1 MDRLAGKV
9 AIIVGGGQS
18 PGEGIGNGRAIS
30 VRFAEEGAKVMVVAR
45 HRESAEETINCMNE
59 KDRQNC
65 SVYVCDISQ
74 EENVENM
81 LRECNSRYG
90 QIDILVNNVG
100 VCRGDTR
107 FFDLDW
113 NSYEDT
119 MKNNVGGALHI
130 FRHIRPYMKENGG
143 SIIQI
148 TSVAGS
154 ILTEQK
160 LFSYSFSK
168 HSMKYLG
175 ECMAATF
182 ARDGIRVNN
191 IVLGYVNTPLAIGYS
206 VNQGKDREEV
216 IRERN
221 RWVPLKGGMG
231 DAWDTANA
239 ALFLASDESKFIT
252 GASLPVDGGTLV
264 CGGRC

>member
-1 MDRLAGKV
+1 MDRLVGKV
-9 AIIVGGGQS
+9 AIIVGGGQT

-30 VRFAEEGAKVMVVAR
+30 LRFAEEGARVMVVAR

-59 KDRQNC
+59 MNRRNC

-81 LRECNSRYG
+81 LRECYNRYG
-90 QIDILVNNVG
+90 RIDILVNNVG
-100 VCRGDTR
+100 VCQDDAR
-107 FFDLDW
+107 FFDL
-113 NSYEDT
+113 NLDT
-119 MKNNVGGALHI
+119 HDEIMKNNVGGAISI
-130 FRHIRPYMKENGG
+130 FRHVHPFMKENGG

-148 TSVAGS
+148 TSIAGS
-154 ILTEQK
+154 VLTEHS
-160 LFSYSFSK
+160 LFSYAFSK
-168 HSMKYLG
+168 HTMKYLG

-191 IVLGYVNTPLAIGYS
+191 IVLGYVNTPLVIERA
-206 VNQGKDREEV
+206 VKQGKDRSEV

-221 RWVPLKGGMG
+221 SWVPLKGGMG

-239 ALFLASDESKFIT
+239 ALFFASDESKFIT
-252 GASLPVDGGTLV
+252 GASLPVDGGALV
-264 CGGRC
+264 CDGRC